1 MKSRC
6 LFMVN
11 QQKQYIEILNSILY
25 CQILDKES
33 KVNTYFNFRKMKSNK
48 ERNTIYDSSLDVNAI
63 ILTIDDLFKFK
74 ADSLYIKITII
85 Q

>member
-1 MKSRC
+1 
-6 LFMVN
+6 
-11 QQKQYIEILNSILY
+11 
-25 CQILDKES
+25 
-33 KVNTYFNFRKMKSNK
+33 MKSNK